1 MNKNFLSI
9 DDWDNKTHIEFLHL
23 TNEIKEGKYN
33 DTNQMFEKPSSCT
46 FEIKNFDYQDVIK
59 EIRDKL

>member
-9 DDWDNKTHIEFLHL
+9 DDWDNKTHKEFLYL

-33 DTNQMFEKPSSCT
+33 KVLYNKNIIRILNNPVNQLFILK
-46 FEIKNFDYQDVIK
+46 
-59 EIRDKL
+59 